1 MYTKDKITLLTLQH
15 YKIRH
20 IFMYFIVFYLNNM
33 PLSLSLEY
41 MYRML
46 TFSMWIPSINKKE
59 KCERRSTGERKV
71 ESLAKRLD
79 HHHTSTLYPSSS
91 SSSSST
97 TRTSSSCA
105 LRQKQS
111 SACYHTGYT
120 ILLLYKDHME
130 FSSVFL
136 SRTSAVVA
144 FTLAELSFVNKT
156 YHVKYA

>member
-1 MYTKDKITLLTLQH
+1 
-15 YKIRH
+15 
-20 IFMYFIVFYLNNM
+20 
-33 PLSLSLEY
+33 
-41 MYRML
+41 ML
-46 TFSMWIPSINKKE
+46 TFNFTCGYPVLIKKT

-91 SSSSST
+91 SSSSS

-144 FTLAELSFVNKT
+144 FALALLSFLNKT
-156 YHVKYA
+156 YQAK